1 MATGANTYGTAVGVA
16 AYVPRYTNSANEFD
30 DAGGSRPPL
39 VRVEAWLDQ
48 VSAMVNSALS
58 EYGFVVPV
66 AQPDAVMMLAAFV
79 ESHVASIVAGVN
91 GHGRFAQQG
100 QRPLG
105 PDEIFMEL
113 FDLVGKW
120 VRSHVK
126 GLSALGATLR
136 SGLDEDDLAGVR
148 SVALYPV
155 SGDTTE
161 VTFLERF

>member
-1 MATGANTYGTAVGVA
+1 MATGANTYGSANGVA
-16 AYVPRYTNSANEFD
+16 AYVSRYTNSANEFD

-39 VRVEAWLDQ
+39 ARVESWLDQ

-66 AQPDAVMMLAAFV
+66 AQADAVMMLTAFV
-79 ESHVASIVAGVN
+79 ETHVASIVAGVN

-113 FDLVGKW
+113 FGLIGKW
-120 VRSHVK
+120 VKSHVK
-126 GLSALGATLR
+126 GLSSLGATLR
-136 SGLDEDDLAGVR
+136 SGLDDDDLAEVH
-148 SVALYPV
+148 VIALYPV

-161 VTFLERF
+161 VSFLEQF